1 MKATFLI
8 KRWNTLLS
16 WVLRLLMASFVIA
29 VLTGIKIPFVSG
41 EKSSFIIL
49 IHIGVAVS
57 IASNWRFII
66 GLRLTDP
73 INIIGSVLGVAA
85 TLVIIFTLKDI
96 NIPHI
101 SGYTTAF

>member
-1 MKATFLI
+1 MKGVFLI
-8 KRWNTLLS
+8 KRWNTVLS
-16 WVLRLLMASFVIA
+16 SVLRLLLVGFAIA
-29 VLTGIKIPFVSG
+29 VVTGIKIPFISG

-73 INIIGSVLGVAA
+73 INILGSVLGIAA
-85 TLVIIFTLKDI
+85 ALLIIFTLKYI
-96 NIPHI
+96 SIPFI
-101 SGYTTAF
+101 SGYRTAF